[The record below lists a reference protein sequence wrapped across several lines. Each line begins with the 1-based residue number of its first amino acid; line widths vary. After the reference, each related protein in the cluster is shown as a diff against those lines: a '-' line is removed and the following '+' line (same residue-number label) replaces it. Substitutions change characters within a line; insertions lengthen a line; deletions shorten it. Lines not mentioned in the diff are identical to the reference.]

1 VSNPEHNAKTPSAKT
16 GLFAMLGAFLS
27 GPGRGAPSAG
37 RHKRSRRL
45 LVSLAALTAAAL
57 SLVLV
62 APALAAGP
70 PIVTGGESESTTDE
84 YSCQSGVDEP
94 VTHTSV
100 GGFTG
105 CVNPNGLKT
114 TWRFEYATSN
124 EGPWTPVSGNEG
136 SISQVEAQE
145 AAEGKRRGDGE
156 IFSEAYP
163 QAESGNFRIRSHGA
177 PLTGLSGETT
187 YYFRLVATNVDGSD
201 FGASTSFETELL
213 RPTPE
218 VNNVFNVAATSARV
232 VGYVHPNGSE
242 TEMGWRY
249 EYATSKEGPWTS
261 GAEGTISRAEV
272 EASEAAGEGPPEV
285 DAELTGLTPA
295 TPYYVRLFAEDE
307 PKPGVHM
314 EAMSVDRSFETA
326 GPPTATTF
334 STHALHGEAIRL
346 LGAVSAN
353 AGPVDELQT
362 VTVGGGATG
371 GVFTLCL
378 QAQCTGGTATA
389 VRTAGSNRATS
400 VSLPTVKG
408 VGDVPGSEAHNSATR
423 TEVTGVTTSAGR
435 FLLHHPISGPGI
447 PPGTEIVGINGNGS
461 TLVLSKET
469 TAAVSGAELTSDG
482 QVFAEGE
489 EVSGQGVPAGTT
501 IRHIE
506 YPSDSTATLTL
517 SANATES
524 SSAALTAALPFGAP
538 PAVVQSALSVLPA
551 LEGVTSEEESVPA
564 RVRLSSDGSYEVEF
578 AGALA
583 GENLPLTADPS
594 GLTPSGTVTVATVEA
609 GSRPVT
615 HYHFEYEAQG
625 AGGAPFAHPS
635 STPEEAL
642 GEEGA
647 RGGGEVVGADLPAL
661 VPGETYRFRLTATNT
676 TAGNPVV
683 HAGEQSFTVPVLPS
697 PAAEGSCPNEAF
709 RTGPSANL
717 PDCRAYEQLTPRD
730 KKGAIEPFRQ
740 GLQLNNQG
748 AVVGED
754 GNRLML
760 SEQLTHWE
768 FGVEAGQSPYFFSRK
783 SEGSWQTTAAALQPE
798 TGVDHDVPELESPD
812 LTSFAFSSGWQTGG
826 SSSTESTDIEFK
838 VGPPGGPYVTAASVP
853 RAAAKKLGWVAA
865 SEDFSKLILAVTDRG
880 LIPHHSTGTTSGADL
895 FEYSGGVLRQA
906 NVTGASPGTTIG
918 SCGAVIVRG
927 PAEAN
932 GGADPEDEMPSGAHA
947 VSADGSRVFFEAV
960 PGSNCAE
967 SKHLYM
973 RVNGSETRDLGTNA
987 FLAANKEGSEVLLA
1001 NPAGEVVLYD
1011 TESAT
1016 AKPLPGVSA
1025 AGLVISE
1032 DFNVIYFRGG
1042 NGSYL
1047 YRYDIAA
1054 GTLRLLMETDTAIAP
1069 SQVSPDGRF
1078 VYFSGEVAGV
1088 PAGGA
1093 PAGKSEKLEGQNPQA
1108 FLYDSVEN
1116 MVECVSCASPFDPE
1130 PAWPAEEALD
1140 DSENGHRDTANGTP
1154 RVTMFSANGDYAF
1167 FDTIAAL
1174 VPSDVNGEHE
1184 FKLED
1189 GEEKENDG
1197 YSDSSDV
1204 YEWRRVGVGG
1214 CTAVQ
1219 GCISLISSGREGHLV
1234 LLLGTTESGSDVFF
1248 TSRSQLGLNDDDNSI
1263 DIYDA
1268 RVDGGEP
1275 LLAPRPV
1282 ECEGDACSTPF
1293 APPSDLTPSSATF
1306 QGAADLGATLP
1317 EAKPKS
1323 RPGKKAKKKKRAKPK
1338 KGKQG
1343 RRVGKK
1349 AGKSNDRR
1357 GR

>member
-16 GLFAMLGAFLS
+16 GLFATLGAFLR

-37 RHKRSRRL
+37 RHRRPRL
-45 LVSLAALTAAAL
+45 LLVFLAALTAAAL
-57 SLVLV
+57 SFVLA

-70 PIVTGGESESTTDE
+70 PIVTGGESEHYTDE
-84 YSCQSGVDEP
+84 YSCGSGVEGP

-105 CVNPNGLKT
+105 CVNPNGLKA

-124 EGPWTPVSGNEG
+124 EGPWTPVSGDEG

-145 AAEGKRRGDGE
+145 AAEGKRSHDAE

-163 QAESGNFRIRSHGA
+163 MAESGNFRISSHSE
-177 PLTGLSGETT
+177 PLTGLSGETS
-187 YYFRLVATNVDGSD
+187 YYFRLAATNSDGSD

-218 VNNVFNVAATSARV
+218 VNNIFNVAATSARV

-249 EYATSKEGPWTS
+249 EYATSKEGPWTA

-272 EASEAAGEGPPEV
+272 EASEAAKEGAPKV

-307 PKPGVHM
+307 PKPGAHK
-314 EAMSVDRSFETA
+314 EATSGEKSFETA

-346 LGAVSAN
+346 LGVVSAH
-353 AGPVDELQT
+353 ASPVTELQT

-378 QAQCTGGTATA
+378 QAQCTGATATA
-389 VRTAGSNRATS
+389 VRTAGSNQATS
-400 VSLPTVKG
+400 ISLPTVKG
-408 VGDVPGSEAHNSATR
+408 IGDVPGSAAHDPATR
-423 TEVTGVTTSAGR
+423 SEVTGVTTSAGR
-435 FLLHHPISGPGI
+435 FLPHHPISGPGI
-447 PPGTEIVGINGNGS
+447 PPGTEIQGISGNGS
-461 TLVLSKET
+461 TLSLSKET
-469 TAAVSGAELTSDG
+469 TAAVTGAELTSDG
-482 QVFAEGE
+482 QVFTDGE

-501 IRHIE
+501 ITNVE
-506 YPSDSTATLTL
+506 YPSDFTATLTL
-517 SANATES
+517 SANATKS

-538 PAVVQSALSVLPA
+538 PLVVQSALSVLPA
-551 LEGVTSEEESVPA
+551 LEGVSSEEENVPA
-564 RVRLSSDGSYEVEF
+564 RVELSSDGSYEVEL

-583 GENLPLTADPS
+583 GENLPLTADSS

-609 GSRPVT
+609 GSRPIT
-615 HYHFEYEAQG
+615 HYRFEYEAQE
-625 AGGAPFAHPS
+625 AGSAPFAHPS
-635 STPEEAL
+635 STPEEEL
-642 GEEGA
+642 GEEGVTGSA
-647 RGGGEVVGADLPAL
+647 GEVVGADLPVL

-683 HAGEQSFTVPVLPS
+683 HGSEQSFTVPVPPS
-697 PAAEGSCPNEAF
+697 PAAEGPCPNEAF

-754 GNRLML
+754 GTHLML
-760 SEQLTHWE
+760 SEQFAHWE
-768 FGVEAGQSPYFFSRK
+768 FGVEAGQSPYFFSRGP
-783 SEGSWQTTAAALQPE
+783 EGSWQTTAASLQPE
-798 TGVDHDVPELESPD
+798 TGLDHDVPELESPD
-812 LTSFAFSSGWQTGG
+812 LTSFAFSAGWGTGEA
-826 SSSTESTDIEFK
+826 ESPDLEFK
-838 VGPPGGPYVTAASVP
+838 VGFPGSPYVTAASVP
-853 RAAAKKLGWVAA
+853 RAAAKSLGWVAA

-880 LIPHHSTGTTSGADL
+880 LIPNHSTGTASGADL
-895 FEYSGGVLRQA
+895 FEYSGGALRQA

-932 GGADPEDEMPSGAHA
+932 GESDSEDEMPSGAHA

-960 PGSNCAE
+960 PGSNCSE
-967 SKHLYM
+967 PKHLYM
-973 RVNGSETRDLGTNA
+973 RVNGAETRDLGTDA

-1054 GTLRLLMETDTAIAP
+1054 GTLRLLMETSSAIEA
-1069 SQVSPDGRF
+1069 SQVSPDGRY
-1078 VYFSGEVAGV
+1078 VYFSGDVAGV

-1093 PAGKSEKLEGQNPQA
+1093 PAGKVEKLDGQNPQA

-1116 MVECVSCASPFDPE
+1116 MVECVSCAAPFDPE
-1130 PAWPAEEALD
+1130 PAWPAEAALR
-1140 DSENGHRDTANGTP
+1140 DSENGHRNTGNRTP
-1154 RVTMFSANGDYAF
+1154 HVTMFSANGDYAF

-1197 YSDSSDV
+1197 YSNSSDV

-1234 LLLGTTESGSDVFF
+1234 LLLGTTESGRDVFF
-1248 TSRSQLGLNDDDNSI
+1248 TSRSQLGPNDDDNSM

-1268 RVDGGEP
+1268 RIGGGEP

-1317 EAKPKS
+1317 EAKPKPKLKPK
-1323 RPGKKAKKKKRAKPK
+1323 PGKKAKKKKRARPK
-1338 KGKQG
+1338 KQG
-1343 RRVGKK
+1343 RRAGKK
-1349 AGKSNDRR
+1349 AGKSDDRR